1 MTPIIN
7 WTNLAAKNL
16 VEGFMR
22 LVTFKKNE
30 KLAVG
35 SLIPDE
41 NTVIDLTGAGLP
53 DDLGSI
59 VEMGGEGLAA
69 AEKAAKSGERISL
82 TDVKLLAPFPL
93 PRRNV
98 ICVGKNYFE
107 HSKEFEKSGFDS
119 TSGGQ
124 TIPEAPVI
132 FTKATTSVIAT
143 GDPIPASSDPSDSTD
158 YEGELAVVI
167 GRTGRNI
174 SPADAFDYVCGYTI
188 VNDVTARNI
197 QQLHKQWFL
206 GKSLDGFCPM
216 GPCFVTSDE
225 IEDVTALN
233 LSTWVNGELRQKGCL
248 KDLIFD
254 IPTII
259 ETVSS
264 LITLVPGDIIATG
277 TPAGVGI
284 GFSPPRFLK
293 PGDRVRIEIDP
304 IGALENPVT

>member
-1 MTPIIN
+1 
-7 WTNLAAKNL
+7 
-16 VEGFMR
+16 MR
-22 LVTFKKNE
+22 FVSFQKNE
-30 KLAVG
+30 QLAVG
-35 SLIPDE
+35 SLIADE
-41 NTVIDLTGAGLP
+41 KTVINLTGAGLP
-53 DDLGSI
+53 DDLSSI
-59 VEMGGEGLAA
+59 VEMGEKGLVM
-69 AEKAAKSGERISL
+69 AEKAARNAERISL
-82 TDVKLLAPFPL
+82 SEVKLLAPFSR

-124 TIPEAPVI
+124 TLPDAPVI
-132 FTKATTSVIAT
+132 FTKATTSVI
-143 GDPIPASSDPSDSTD
+143 GPGEPIPASSDPSGSTD

-167 GRTGRNI
+167 GRTGRNVVQ
-174 SPADAFDYVCGYTI
+174 AEAFDHVCGYTI
-188 VNDVTARNI
+188 VNDVTARSI

-216 GPCFVTSDE
+216 GPCFITSDE
-225 IEDVTALN
+225 IEDVTTLN
-233 LSTWVNGELRQKGCL
+233 VSTRVNGELRQKACV

-264 LITLVPGDIIATG
+264 LITLIPGDIIATG

-284 GFSPPRFLK
+284 GFTPPKFLQ
-293 PGDRVRIEIDP
+293 PGDRVSIEIDP
-304 IGALENPVT
+304 IGILENPVT